1 MVRGPRGR
9 TSHDDHGCEDPRG
22 RDGPIGR
29 TEEDRTALER
39 ARAPRTVRVTGRMRR
54 REMRRVRDVMTAE
67 VVVVRD
73 RTPFKEIAKLM
84 RQHDVSALPVVD
96 ATDELVGVVSEA
108 DLLMK
113 EEHVADGEPHHR
125 FQSRRRRIARAKA
138 GGVVAQELM
147 SSPAETIDPGAPLA
161 RAARL
166 MHERRVKRLP
176 VVDTNGKVVG
186 IVSRA
191 DLLKVFLR
199 ADGEIRHEIEDTLA
213 RAAFQPGPIRVTVV
227 DGIAT
232 LEGRVEL
239 RSQIHVI
246 VGIARAVDGV
256 VDVEPRLS
264 HEVDDVTPR
273 LEFLTPWGPY
283 IPTGPPHRA

>member
-1 MVRGPRGR
+1 
-9 TSHDDHGCEDPRG
+9 
-22 RDGPIGR
+22 
-29 TEEDRTALER
+29 
-39 ARAPRTVRVTGRMRR
+39 
-54 REMRRVRDVMTAE
+54 MRRVRDVMTAE

-73 RTPFKEIAKLM
+73 RTPFKEIVGLM
-84 RQHDVSALPVVD
+84 RQHNVSALPVVD
-96 ATDELVGVVSEA
+96 ATDELVGIVSEA

-113 EEHVADGEPHHR
+113 EEHVADGEPHR
-125 FQSRRRRIARAKA
+125 RLQSRRRRIDRAKA

-147 SSPAETIDPGAPLA
+147 SSPVETIDPEAPLA

-166 MHERRVKRLP
+166 LHERRVKRLP
-176 VVDTNGKVVG
+176 VVDANGKVVG

-199 ADGEIRHEIEDTLA
+199 PDREIRDEIEHTLA
-213 RAAFQPGPIRVTVV
+213 RAAFEPGPIRVTVV
-227 DGIAT
+227 DGVAT

-239 RSQIHVI
+239 RSQIPVV

-283 IPTGPPHRA
+283 IPTGPPHRD

>member
-1 MVRGPRGR
+1 
-9 TSHDDHGCEDPRG
+9 
-22 RDGPIGR
+22 
-29 TEEDRTALER
+29 
-39 ARAPRTVRVTGRMRR
+39 
-54 REMRRVRDVMTAE
+54 MRRVRDVMTSD
-67 VVVVRD
+67 VVVIRD
-73 RTPFKEIAKLM
+73 RTPFKEIVGLM
-84 RQHDVSALPVVD
+84 RRHDVSALPVVD
-96 ATDELVGVVSEA
+96 ATDALVGIVSEA

-113 EEHVADGEPHHR
+113 EERVGEGESHDR

-138 GGVVAQELM
+138 EGLVARELM
-147 SSPAETIDPGAPLA
+147 SSPVETIDPEAPLA

-166 MHERRVKRLP
+166 LHERRVKRLP
-176 VVDTNGKVVG
+176 VVDTNGEVVG

-199 ADGEIRHEIEDTLA
+199 PDREIRDEIEGTLA

-239 RSQIHVI
+239 RSQIPV
-246 VGIARAVDGV
+246 VAGIARAIDGV

-264 HEVDDVTPR
+264 HEVDDVTPG
-273 LEFLTPWGPY
+273 LESLTPWGPY
-283 IPTGPPHRA
+283 IPTGSPHRA

>member
-1 MVRGPRGR
+1 
-9 TSHDDHGCEDPRG
+9 
-22 RDGPIGR
+22 
-29 TEEDRTALER
+29 
-39 ARAPRTVRVTGRMRR
+39 
-54 REMRRVRDVMTAE
+54 MRRVRDVMTAE

-73 RTPFKEIAKLM
+73 RTPFKEIAGLM
-84 RQHDVSALPVVD
+84 RQHNVSALPVVD
-96 ATDELVGVVSEA
+96 ATDALVGIVSEA

-113 EEHVADGEPHHR
+113 EELMADGEPHR
-125 FQSRRRRIARAKA
+125 PFQSRRRRIARAKA

-147 SSPAETIDPGAPLA
+147 SSPVETIDPEAPLA

-166 MHERRVKRLP
+166 LNERRVKRLP
-176 VVDTNGKVVG
+176 VVDASGKVVG

-199 ADGEIRHEIEDTLA
+199 PDREIRDEIEDTIA
-213 RAAFQPGPIRVTVV
+213 SAAFQPGPIRVTVV

-239 RSQIHVI
+239 RSQIPVV

-283 IPTGPPHRA
+283 IPTGPPHRDRSGRTP

>member
-1 MVRGPRGR
+1 
-9 TSHDDHGCEDPRG
+9 
-22 RDGPIGR
+22 
-29 TEEDRTALER
+29 
-39 ARAPRTVRVTGRMRR
+39 
-54 REMRRVRDVMTAE
+54 MRRVRDVMTAE